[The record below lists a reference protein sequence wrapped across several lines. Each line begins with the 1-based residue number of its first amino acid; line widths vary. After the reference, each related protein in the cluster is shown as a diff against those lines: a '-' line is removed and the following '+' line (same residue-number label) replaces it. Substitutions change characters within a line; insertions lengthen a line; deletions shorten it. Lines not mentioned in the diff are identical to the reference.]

1 MTIVDKLNIYS
12 EVIELSKKVF
22 DFYREFMIAQGN
34 EFSRKIHSSLNI
46 LHDLNSS
53 FTEFTKI
60 NVRTLSNTSSSDGT
74 WILFYNNKFPPHAIR
89 IEIFNKIISI
99 LDYNDNEDKSL
110 LSKSKLEL
118 LDFINDI
125 INNSCKCK

>member
-34 EFSRKIHSSLNI
+34 ELSRKIDRNLNI
-46 LHDLNSS
+46 LHDLDSS
-53 FTEFTKI
+53 FTEFTRI
-60 NVRTLSNTSSSDGT
+60 RVRKLANTKSSDGT
-74 WILFYNNKFPPHAIR
+74 WIIFSNNKFPIHAIR
-89 IEIFNKIISI
+89 IEIFEKIVTI
-99 LDYNDNEDKSL
+99 LGYNDEDKSS

-118 LDFINDI
+118 LDFINDFI
-125 INNSCKCK
+125 DNSYRM